1 MTCIYILADRLQK
14 WIVEEQPRAEFDN
27 PLQPSRSMSITL
39 GANAGPSSEYSPL
52 RSMTP
57 NAPPSALPAH
67 LVSSPPGSSR
77 QNWADT
83 VGTVSSVNSYA
94 SASSSR
100 NVPSTPSQLQH
111 LPGVQDIYT
120 TESVRQLRDVE
131 LAIDPAFY
139 GQGTVNGRRLSTH
152 PRMSERE
159 NPFHSIHALI
169 SRRGIRPFVLELVQ
183 ALGAFID
190 AVWSVCHP
198 GKACPWAGVPTISR
212 RPSFAGA
219 LQQSKTWCSWTLA
232 AVQEGKR
239 QGFLNSP
246 PTEKDVTFW
255 NREVRYGLRDIDEAV
270 NRRKDLGWAFG
281 KTVIEGQYGDI
292 TASNVFAHDGVS
304 AGNIARLLNDLEEV
318 LWGDAIPAPS
328 DLAYEHDPDF
338 DPFSVYR
345 EGDELIGVEVP
356 RQPELREAELR
367 RVFGDFLPT
376 QAIPPTSPVSPVPP
390 GTRKS
395 SGSAGRPSIPSSP
408 VQEAGPSRQAQGS
421 LSGPSGDGMP
431 DLDMSALGAL
441 QDLSL
446 EEKLQLGRK
455 RHQEYLERVRAE
467 TEGAKGAL
475 A

>member
-1 MTCIYILADRLQK
+1 
-14 WIVEEQPRAEFDN
+14 
-27 PLQPSRSMSITL
+27 
-39 GANAGPSSEYSPL
+39 
-52 RSMTP
+52 MTP

-318 LWGDAIPAPS
+318 SRSRRHRTLRMSTTPTLIPSPYIGRATSLLVWKSHASPNCAKQS
-328 DLAYEHDPDF
+328 YEESLETSCRHRP
-338 DPFSVYR
+338 YR
-345 EGDELIGVEVP
+345 QRPQCLRCLRERERARGPLVAQAFRRRQCKKLVLRDRHEVP
-356 RQPELREAELR
+356 C
-367 RVFGDFLPT
+367 
-376 QAIPPTSPVSPVPP
+376 PV
-390 GTRKS
+390 
-395 SGSAGRPSIPSSP
+395 
-408 VQEAGPSRQAQGS
+408 
-421 LSGPSGDGMP
+421 
-431 DLDMSALGAL
+431 
-441 QDLSL
+441 
-446 EEKLQLGRK
+446 
-455 RHQEYLERVRAE
+455 
-467 TEGAKGAL
+467 L
-475 A
+475 AATACQT